1 MAMVNVR
8 IPSLL
13 AELADGRLEHPV
25 EAGTVGGAL
34 SALFEQFPQL
44 RVHVF
49 DETGAVRQHVS
60 CFHNGRHAR
69 TVEAHAAPLAE
80 GDTVT
85 ILQAVSGG

>member
-1 MAMVNVR
+1 MAEVTVR

-13 AELADGRLEHPV
+13 AELADGRPEHSV
-25 EAGTVGGAL
+25 EGATVGGAL
-34 SALFEQFPQL
+34 AALFERFPQL
-44 RVHVF
+44 QVHVF
-49 DETGAVRQHVS
+49 DESGEVRRHVS

-69 TVEAHAAPLAE
+69 SAEAHAVRLAD